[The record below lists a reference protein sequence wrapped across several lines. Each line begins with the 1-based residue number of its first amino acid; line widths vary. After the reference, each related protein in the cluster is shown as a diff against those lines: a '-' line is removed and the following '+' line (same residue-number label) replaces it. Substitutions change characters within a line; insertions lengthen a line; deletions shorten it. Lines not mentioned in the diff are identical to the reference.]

1 MVISFKYM
9 TFTALFKKEINS
21 SMRLKYLL
29 LVLTMA
35 TTFSVSGQDLHFT
48 QYHMTPMNV
57 NPALT
62 GAFLGSYRAGGVYRD
77 QYRSVISTNT
87 EGVPVASARPF
98 QTITAFIDSP
108 IVGGFRKQDWIGVG
122 ANVYLD
128 QGGSATLKNNGYLM
142 SAAYHLGIGKKPK
155 SIFTIGAQ
163 FGSVQRRFDKSNAT
177 TPWSISTN
185 SVDPILEGLNPGEN
199 SRNGLIE
206 GNYTHWNVGTML
218 TSTMSKKTDLRVGVS
233 VAHFL
238 RPGQAIG
245 AGGNFTDRK
254 DVRTTGFFTLYSDI
268 GKKFT
273 LIPSILFQNSRT
285 SNELVVQTRGS
296 LLMNEQKEISVSAG
310 LGVRVVDAADL
321 QVMVGM
327 DIKDIRIGLA
337 YDINLASFTPATNGS
352 SGFELGVTY
361 LGKIYKKPKVKPLL
375 ICPRL

>member
-1 MVISFKYM
+1 
-9 TFTALFKKEINS
+9 
-21 SMRLKYLL
+21 MRLKYLF
-29 LVLTMA
+29 LVLTIA
-35 TTFSVSGQDLHFT
+35 TSFSVSGQDLHFT
-48 QYHMTPMNV
+48 QFHLTPMNV

-62 GAFLGSYRAGGVYRD
+62 GAFLGSYRVGGVYRD
-77 QYRSVISTNT
+77 QYRSVISENV
-87 EGVPVASARPF
+87 EGVPVASAKPF

-108 IVGGFRKQDWIGVG
+108 IIGGFRKQDWIGVG

-128 QGGSATLKNNGYLM
+128 QGGSATLKNNGFLM

-155 SIFTIGAQ
+155 SVFTLGAQ
-163 FGSVQRRFDKSNAT
+163 FGSVQRRFDKTNAT
-177 TPWSISTN
+177 TPWSVSN
-185 SVDPILEGLNPGEN
+185 GQPGSSDPLLNGLRPSEGRE
-199 SRNGLIE
+199 LIE

-218 TSTMSKKTDLRVGVS
+218 SSTLSKTTDLRVGVS

-245 AGGNFTDRK
+245 STSNFTDRK

-268 GKKFT
+268 GKRFT

-296 LLMNEQKEISVSAG
+296 LLMNEEKEISVSAG
-310 LGVRVVDAADL
+310 LGVRVVNAADL
-321 QVMVGM
+321 QLMVGM

-337 YDINLASFTPATNGS
+337 YDLNLASFTPATNGS